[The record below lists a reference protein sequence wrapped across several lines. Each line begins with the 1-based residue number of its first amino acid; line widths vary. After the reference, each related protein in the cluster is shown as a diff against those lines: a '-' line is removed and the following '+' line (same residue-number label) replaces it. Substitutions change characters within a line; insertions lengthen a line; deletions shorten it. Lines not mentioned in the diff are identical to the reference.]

1 VRFDKPLVAFLIGAL
16 ATIPQEIYTWILLNL
31 GVGRYSVY
39 QLNSLVI
46 TINRPNE
53 VLGILSTFLTGGV
66 ISVILYYLL
75 NRIGTDYIVLK
86 SLSTGLLSWIFTEAI
101 FTWLLEGP
109 GLIQH
114 RPISDYFL
122 QSSGSAV
129 FGLVLGFLYKKYLV
143 ADSRVQS

>member
-1 VRFDKPLVAFLIGAL
+1 MRFDKPLTAFIMGAL

-31 GVGRYSVY
+31 GVGKYSVY

-53 VLGILSTFLTGGV
+53 VLGIISTLLTGGI

-75 NRIGTDYIVLK
+75 SKIGTDYIILK
-86 SLSTGLLSWIFTEAI
+86 GLTTGLLSWIFTEAI

-109 GLIQH
+109 KLIQY

-122 QSSGSAV
+122 QLSGSVV
-129 FGLVLGFLYKKYLV
+129 FGIVLGFLYKKYIV
-143 ADSRVQS
+143 VNSQGG